1 MKPIHGLE
9 LALIGLIAIL
19 YWGVIIAPADLPG
32 LDPAQR
38 FIGEEHERLAGASLP
53 ILRQIS
59 AADRFIPTWNPYVAG
74 GVPLFN
80 NAFNYLFNPLMSL
93 PIALLGPVAGS
104 KAAVALALLCAG
116 WAMWALARALGLGA
130 AARISAGV
138 CYLLSGG
145 IAAKFLPGHFQLG
158 ISLAWPPL
166 VLAGLWW
173 TLTTRDRRAPAL
185 MAVAFA
191 LLFWSGNIYYT
202 LHTLIGC
209 ALMAAAH
216 LPRLPIRRLLTGA
229 GFALGLSFIQFWP
242 LWITRAFVIHEPVA
256 FDPATGQLTGQYD
269 LIQAAHNYLT
279 PWPAWRQFL
288 APNAGQ
294 GVVPMLPA
302 VDYAYIGPAVP
313 ALIAALGL
321 LWALRRA
328 APGRA
333 GAVAPGRAGAVA
345 LALAM
350 LMLIWGAGQTA
361 PLNWLYAHLP
371 LLAEFRYVGRAHSIG
386 ALAWIML
393 AALGVDALWRLA
405 QSAPGMLR
413 LGGRALLVAALLAAG
428 ADLMRANSGLFNLG
442 PQPVHFDALY
452 PLAQTAEYQSPF
464 PIIALPFSPS
474 AFAGY
479 EAGIRNPLLNE
490 GWLPRP
496 LPPSVPAPEI
506 TQRPGWLIVSNEY
519 GGPAYPFIDPARAE
533 PVACAVHFPDGRILD
548 FCGLEAYPSSRL
560 YAVPD
565 ALPYAFVMP
574 AGAAFDPA
582 AITPASVRDHRL
594 DTLTIHTTGTDE
606 SALLVVAEVH
616 YPGWRTFIDGE
627 PVAPQ
632 TQWDRVAVPLR
643 AGPQVVTLRFD
654 PPGLSAGLLVTLAT
668 ALALGLYLRGK
679 VRSAEQ

>member
-1 MKPIHGLE
+1 MVVAGSGDRE
-9 LALIGLIAIL
+9 RLAVRAEQ
-19 YWGVIIAPADLPG
+19 AHALPG

-350 LMLIWGAGQTA
+350 LMLIWGAGRRPRSTGCTLICRCW
-361 PLNWLYAHLP
+361 P
-371 LLAEFRYVGRAHSIG
+371 S
-386 ALAWIML
+386 
-393 AALGVDALWRLA
+393 
-405 QSAPGMLR
+405 SAMW
-413 LGGRALLVAALLAAG
+413 GGRTASARWRG
-428 ADLMRANSGLFNLG
+428 SCWRRWGSMRCGG
-442 PQPVHFDALY
+442 WH
-452 PLAQTAEYQSPF
+452 SPH
-464 PIIALPFSPS
+464 PACCAWGGGRCWSP
-474 AFAGY
+474 
-479 EAGIRNPLLNE
+479 RC
-490 GWLPRP
+490 W
-496 LPPSVPAPEI
+496 
-506 TQRPGWLIVSNEY
+506 
-519 GGPAYPFIDPARAE
+519 
-533 PVACAVHFPDGRILD
+533 
-548 FCGLEAYPSSRL
+548 
-560 YAVPD
+560 
-565 ALPYAFVMP
+565 
-574 AGAAFDPA
+574 
-582 AITPASVRDHRL
+582 
-594 DTLTIHTTGTDE
+594 
-606 SALLVVAEVH
+606 
-616 YPGWRTFIDGE
+616 
-627 PVAPQ
+627 
-632 TQWDRVAVPLR
+632 
-643 AGPQVVTLRFD
+643 
-654 PPGLSAGLLVTLAT
+654 PPGPI
-668 ALALGLYLRGK
+668 
-679 VRSAEQ
+679 